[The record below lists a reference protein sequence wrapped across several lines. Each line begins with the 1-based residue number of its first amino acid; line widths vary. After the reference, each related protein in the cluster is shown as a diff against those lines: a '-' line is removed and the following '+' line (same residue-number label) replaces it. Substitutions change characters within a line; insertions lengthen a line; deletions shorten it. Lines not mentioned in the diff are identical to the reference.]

1 MPSTTAIP
9 LPAGMTNVYSFDF
22 EITKQ
27 ITNCHENQRLLTDC
41 VRNFMDNK
49 FGPDYDTLID
59 KSSNLTSITF
69 NGIDKIENITGCK
82 RCCNQIRYKL
92 NLVHSV
98 QSKNMLD
105 DSNLILQSFILG

>member
-1 MPSTTAIP
+1 
-9 LPAGMTNVYSFDF
+9 
-22 EITKQ
+22 
-27 ITNCHENQRLLTDC
+27 
-41 VRNFMDNK
+41 MDNK
-49 FGPDYDTLID
+49 FGPNYDTLID

-69 NGIDKIENITGCK
+69 NGIDKIENVTGCK

-105 DSNLILQSFILG
+105 DSNLILKGFMLG

>member
-49 FGPDYDTLID
+49 FGPNYDTLID

-69 NGIDKIENITGCK
+69 NGIDKIENITGC
-82 RCCNQIRYKL
+82 
-92 NLVHSV
+92 
-98 QSKNMLD
+98 
-105 DSNLILQSFILG
+105 LIYIKK